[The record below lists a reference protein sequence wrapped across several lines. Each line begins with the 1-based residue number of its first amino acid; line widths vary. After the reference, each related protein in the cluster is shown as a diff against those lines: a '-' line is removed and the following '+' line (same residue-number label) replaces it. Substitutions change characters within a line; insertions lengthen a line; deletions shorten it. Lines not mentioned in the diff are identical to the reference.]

1 MPVRIRRMKN
11 FGKGVRL
18 PEGTSSSEEDIEM
31 SPPAKSMVDELRSY
45 SDPPTSFIRK
55 WYHLSF

>member
-1 MPVRIRRMKN
+1 MSVRIRRMKN

-31 SPPAKSMVDELRSY
+31 SPPTKSMVDELGSY
-45 SDPPTSFIRK
+45 SDPPTSFIHK
-55 WYHLSF
+55 